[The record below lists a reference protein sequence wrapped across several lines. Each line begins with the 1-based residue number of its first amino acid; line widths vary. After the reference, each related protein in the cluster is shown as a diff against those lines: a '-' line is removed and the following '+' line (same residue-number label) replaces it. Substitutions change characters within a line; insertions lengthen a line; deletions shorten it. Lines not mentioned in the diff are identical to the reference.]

1 MNNKQLKMSLDMIS
15 TLRLSGLRA
24 KKLLEKASSIAVN
37 NPIDSP
43 TFIFLGLLMNP
54 ANELTE

>member
-1 MNNKQLKMSLDMIS
+1 MNNKKLKMSLDMIS
-15 TLRLSGLRA
+15 TLRVSGLRA

-43 TFIFLGLLMNP
+43 TFIFLGLFMKS
-54 ANELTE
+54 ANEPTE